1 MGAGRSLLA
10 LGRQNEGAARL
21 RAARERFGALK
32 AAPLVGEVDD
42 LLARATSKTS

>member
-1 MGAGRSLLA
+1 MGAGRCLLA
-10 LGRQNEGAARL
+10 VGRQSQGTERL

-32 AAPLVGEVDD
+32 AAPLVAEVDD